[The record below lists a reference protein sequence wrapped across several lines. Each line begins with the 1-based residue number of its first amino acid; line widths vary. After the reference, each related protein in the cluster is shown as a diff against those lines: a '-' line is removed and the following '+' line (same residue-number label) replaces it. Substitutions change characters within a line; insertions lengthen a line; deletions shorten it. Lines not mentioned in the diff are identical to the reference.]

1 VNMYLFELRAYRK
14 NTLMWTLALAGLA
27 LLFMSMFPPIAKEID
42 EFKKALEGFP
52 EGVRKAL
59 GLQVETIGSVNGY
72 YSYTFMYIALCGA
85 IQAMTLGISIT
96 SKEVREKTA
105 DFLLTKPV
113 TRTNVLAS
121 KLLAALTCILF
132 TNIVYLGAAV
142 LIAKA
147 VASGEFSLTA
157 FLLISLSL
165 LIISL
170 IMFALGTMLA
180 VLFPKIKSVIS
191 VSLGVVFGFFVLGM
205 VAGLEESGR
214 YFSPFKYVDYAY
226 VMKKETYEWPFLI
239 VGSIIIVLAFTVSFI
254 VYKKKDIHTV

>member
-1 VNMYLFELRAYRK
+1 MNIYLYELKAYRK
-14 NTLMWTLALAGLA
+14 NTIMWTLALVGLA

-72 YSYTFMYIALCGA
+72 YSYTFLYIALCGA
-85 IQAMTLGISIT
+85 IQAMTLGISIS
-96 SKEVREKTA
+96 SKEIREKTA

-113 TRTNVLAS
+113 TRSKVLVS
-121 KLLAALTCILF
+121 KLLAALTSLAI
-132 TNIVYLGAAV
+132 TNIVYVAAAV
-142 LIAKA
+142 AIANL
-147 VASGEFSLTA
+147 VANEEFSLTA

-165 LIISL
+165 FVISM
-170 IMFALGTMLA
+170 IMFALGTVLA
-180 VLFPKIKSVIS
+180 VLFPKIKSVVS

-205 VAGLEESGR
+205 VAGLEETGR
-214 YFSPFKYVDYAY
+214 YLSPFKYIDYAH
-226 VMKKETYEWPFLI
+226 VMREETYEWEFMI
-239 VGSIIIVLAFTVSFI
+239 VGGAIILLCFIISFI